1 MQRKISPCDTDEDE
15 DDDDDDEGDGDVTN
29 GGKLIMLKSRAEG
42 NYLLF

>member
-1 MQRKISPCDTDEDE
+1 MRRKIFAGDYNNNGN
-15 DDDDDDEGDGDVTN
+15 DDDVTN